1 MALNE
6 NAIIGISA
14 LYTVYNILCLG
25 FQKYSIDNIGLFFV
39 CDEINVF
46 ELYN

>member
-14 LYTVYNILCLG
+14 LYTVYNILCSG
-25 FQKYSIDNIGLFFV
+25 FSGVYSLDDIGLFFV

-46 ELYN
+46 